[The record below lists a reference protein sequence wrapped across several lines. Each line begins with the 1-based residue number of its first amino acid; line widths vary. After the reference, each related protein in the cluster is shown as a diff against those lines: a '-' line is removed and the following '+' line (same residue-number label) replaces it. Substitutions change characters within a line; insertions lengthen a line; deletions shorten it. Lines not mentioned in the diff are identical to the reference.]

1 MVSETHL
8 VTAGTPMATF
18 PDNFLWGGAIAAN
31 QVEGSFDKDGKGLS
45 TSDMLPKGILNPHQS
60 REERTPGIKDLA
72 IDFYNRY
79 PEDIALFKE
88 MGFNCLRLSIAWT
101 RIFPKGDEDTPNEAG
116 LAYYQKIF
124 DELAKHDITPFVT
137 LSHYEMPYAL
147 TETYGG
153 WADRR
158 LIGFFERYART
169 VFDAY
174 KDKVKLWLTFNEI
187 NMSLH
192 APFTGVGLPED
203 AAEAEIYQAIHHQ
216 LVASARAV
224 RLCHEIVPNARI
236 GNMLLGAI
244 NYPYTCNPDDVIA
257 AMNENNKWL
266 FFGDVQ
272 TRGRYPGYMLRYFRD
287 NGIEIQMEEGD
298 LEELADAS
306 VDFISFSYYA
316 SGCASADPKQKEVG
330 NIVDSVPNP
339 YLAKSQWG
347 WLIDPKG
354 LRILL
359 NFLYDRYQKP
369 LFVVEN
375 GLGARDEVTVNGEI
389 FDDYRISYLNDH
401 LVQARE
407 ATLDGVELMG
417 FTSWGPIDLVANS
430 TAQMSK
436 RYGYIYVDRHDDGTG
451 TLERKRKKSFH
462 WYKQVIATNGAS
474 LKT

>member
-1 MVSETHL
+1 MTQ
-8 VTAGTPMATF
+8 F

-31 QVEGSFDKDGKGLS
+31 QVEGSYNLDGKGLS
-45 TSDMLPKGILNPHQS
+45 TSDMLPSGILSPHQT
-60 REERTPGIKDLA
+60 RDERTPGIKDLA

-79 PEDIALFKE
+79 PEDIALFDE
-88 MGFNCLRLSIAWT
+88 MSFNCLRLSIAWT
-101 RIFPKGDEDTPNEAG
+101 RIFPNGDDTQPNEAG
-116 LAYYQKIF
+116 LAYYDRLF
-124 DELAKHDITPFVT
+124 DELAKYNMTPFVT

-147 TETYGG
+147 VENYGG
-153 WADRR
+153 WGNRK
-158 LIGFFERYART
+158 LIEMFERYVTT
-169 VFDAY
+169 VFERY

-192 APFTGVGLPED
+192 APFTGVGLQED
-203 AAEAEIYQAIHHQ
+203 ATEQEIYQAIHHQ
-216 LVASARAV
+216 LVANAKAV
-224 RLCHEIVPNARI
+224 KLCQKIVPDGKI
-236 GNMLLGAI
+236 GNMLLGAL

-257 AMNENNKWL
+257 AMHENNKWL

-272 TRGRYPGYMLRYFRD
+272 TRGQYPGYMLRYFRE
-287 NGIEIQMEEGD
+287 NQIELDIHDGD
-298 LEELADAS
+298 LETIAQAS

-339 YLAKSQWG
+339 YLEKSQWG

-359 NFLYDRYQKP
+359 NFLHDRYQKP
-369 LFVVEN
+369 LFIVEN
-375 GLGARDEVTVNGEI
+375 GLGARDEIDANGNIE
-389 FDDYRISYLNDH
+389 DDYRIKYLNDH

-407 ATLDGVELMG
+407 AIEDGVELMG

-430 TAQMSK
+430 TAEMSK
-436 RYGYIYVDRHDDGTG
+436 RYGFIYVDRHDDGNG

-462 WYKQVIATNGAS
+462 WYQEVIKTQGKS
-474 LKT
+474 LSE

>member
-1 MVSETHL
+1 MTQ
-8 VTAGTPMATF
+8 F

-31 QVEGSFDKDGKGLS
+31 QVEGSYNLDGKGLS
-45 TSDMLPKGILNPHQS
+45 TSDMLPSGILSPHQT
-60 REERTPGIKDLA
+60 RDERTPGIKDLA

-79 PEDIALFKE
+79 PEDIALFDE

-101 RIFPKGDEDTPNEAG
+101 RIFPNGDDTQPNEAG
-116 LAYYQKIF
+116 LAYYDRLF
-124 DELAKHDITPFVT
+124 DELAKYNMTPFVT

-147 TETYGG
+147 VESYGG
-153 WADRR
+153 WGNRK
-158 LIGFFERYART
+158 LIEMFERYVTT
-169 VFDAY
+169 VFERY

-192 APFTGVGLPED
+192 APFTGVGLQED
-203 AAEAEIYQAIHHQ
+203 ATEQEIYQAIHHQ
-216 LVASARAV
+216 LVANAKAV
-224 RLCHEIVPNARI
+224 KLCQKIVPDGKI
-236 GNMLLGAI
+236 GNMLLGAL

-257 AMNENNKWL
+257 AMHENNKWL

-272 TRGRYPGYMLRYFRD
+272 TRGQYPGYMLRYFRE
-287 NGIEIQMEEGD
+287 NQIELDIHDGD
-298 LEELADAS
+298 LETIAQAS

-339 YLAKSQWG
+339 YLEKSQWG

-359 NFLYDRYQKP
+359 NFLHDRYQKP
-369 LFVVEN
+369 LFIVEN
-375 GLGARDEVTVNGEI
+375 GLGARDEIDANGNIE
-389 FDDYRISYLNDH
+389 DDYRIKYLNDH

-407 ATLDGVELMG
+407 AIEDGVELMG

-430 TAQMSK
+430 TAEMSK
-436 RYGYIYVDRHDDGTG
+436 RYGFIYVDRHDDGNG

-462 WYKQVIATNGAS
+462 WYQEVIKTQGKS
-474 LKT
+474 LSE

>member
-1 MVSETHL
+1 MTQ
-8 VTAGTPMATF
+8 F

-31 QVEGSFDKDGKGLS
+31 QVEGSYNLDGKGLS
-45 TSDMLPKGILNPHQS
+45 TSDMLPSGILSPHQT
-60 REERTPGIKDLA
+60 RDERTPGIKDLA

-79 PEDIALFKE
+79 PEDIALFDE

-101 RIFPKGDEDTPNEAG
+101 RIFPNGDDTQPNEAG
-116 LAYYQKIF
+116 LTYYDRLF
-124 DELAKHDITPFVT
+124 DELAKYNMTPFVT

-147 TETYGG
+147 VENYGG
-153 WADRR
+153 WGNRK
-158 LIGFFERYART
+158 LIEMFERYVTT
-169 VFDAY
+169 VFERY

-192 APFTGVGLPED
+192 APFTGVGLQED
-203 AAEAEIYQAIHHQ
+203 ATEQEIYQAIHHQ
-216 LVASARAV
+216 LVANAKAV
-224 RLCHEIVPNARI
+224 KLCQKIVPDGKI
-236 GNMLLGAI
+236 GNMLLGAL

-257 AMNENNKWL
+257 AMHENNKWL

-272 TRGRYPGYMLRYFRD
+272 TRGQYPGYMLRYFRE
-287 NGIEIQMEEGD
+287 NQIELDIHDGD
-298 LEELADAS
+298 LETIAQAS

-339 YLAKSQWG
+339 YLEKSQWG

-359 NFLYDRYQKP
+359 NFLHDRYQKP
-369 LFVVEN
+369 LFIVEN
-375 GLGARDEVTVNGEI
+375 GLGARDEIDANGNIE
-389 FDDYRISYLNDH
+389 DDYRIKYLNDH

-407 ATLDGVELMG
+407 AIEDGVELMG

-430 TAQMSK
+430 TAEMSK
-436 RYGYIYVDRHDDGTG
+436 RYGFIYVDRHDDGNG

-462 WYKQVIATNGAS
+462 WYQEVIKTQGKS
-474 LKT
+474 LSE

>member
-1 MVSETHL
+1 MTQ
-8 VTAGTPMATF
+8 F

-31 QVEGSFDKDGKGLS
+31 QVEGSYNLDGKGLS
-45 TSDMLPKGILNPHQS
+45 TSDMLPSGILSPHQT
-60 REERTPGIKDLA
+60 RDERTPGIKDLA

-79 PEDIALFKE
+79 PEDIALFDE

-101 RIFPKGDEDTPNEAG
+101 RIFPNGDDAQPNEAG
-116 LAYYQKIF
+116 LAYYDRLF
-124 DELAKHDITPFVT
+124 DELAKYNMTPFVT

-147 TETYGG
+147 VENYGG
-153 WADRR
+153 WGNRK
-158 LIGFFERYART
+158 LIEMFERYVTT
-169 VFDAY
+169 VFERY
-174 KDKVKLWLTFNEI
+174 KNKVKLWLTFNEI

-192 APFTGVGLPED
+192 APFTGVGLQED
-203 AAEAEIYQAIHHQ
+203 ATEQEIYQAIHHQ
-216 LVASARAV
+216 LVANAKAV
-224 RLCHEIVPNARI
+224 KLCQKIVPDGKI
-236 GNMLLGAI
+236 GNMLLGAL

-257 AMNENNKWL
+257 AMHENNKWL

-272 TRGRYPGYMLRYFRD
+272 TRGQYPGYMLRYFRE
-287 NGIEIQMEEGD
+287 NQIELDIHDGD
-298 LEELADAS
+298 LETIAQAS

-339 YLAKSQWG
+339 YLEKSQWG

-359 NFLYDRYQKP
+359 NFLHDRYQKP
-369 LFVVEN
+369 LFIVEN
-375 GLGARDEVTVNGEI
+375 GLGARDEIDANGNIE
-389 FDDYRISYLNDH
+389 DDYRIKYLNDH

-407 ATLDGVELMG
+407 AIEDGVELMG

-430 TAQMSK
+430 TAEMSK
-436 RYGYIYVDRHDDGTG
+436 RYGFIYVDRHDDGNG

-462 WYKQVIATNGAS
+462 WYQEVIKTQGKS
-474 LKT
+474 LSE